1 VAQVPNQ
8 RLGSLAAIK
17 EVERL
22 IAQISQNL
30 SDLKNS
36 HNPNLQ
42 FNTETLASELRTKFA
57 ELNALNAKG
66 QVDLEHADRIG
77 VLTNQINDLTQ
88 KVFTLINKDKN
99 HGILGDMRATDEA
112 KPCPPIPLNTPKQAK
127 FTKSPFASKT
137 PPSPICSPCSPSVG
151 L

>member
-1 VAQVPNQ
+1 MSIPSPRPAFTPQARVAQVPNQ

-42 FNTETLASELRTKFA
+42 FNTETLAYELRTKFA
-57 ELNALNAKG
+57 KLNTLNAKG
-66 QVDLEHADRIG
+66 EVDLVHADRIG

-88 KVFTLINKDKN
+88 KVFTL
-99 HGILGDMRATDEA
+99 
-112 KPCPPIPLNTPKQAK
+112 
-127 FTKSPFASKT
+127 
-137 PPSPICSPCSPSVG
+137 
-151 L
+151 